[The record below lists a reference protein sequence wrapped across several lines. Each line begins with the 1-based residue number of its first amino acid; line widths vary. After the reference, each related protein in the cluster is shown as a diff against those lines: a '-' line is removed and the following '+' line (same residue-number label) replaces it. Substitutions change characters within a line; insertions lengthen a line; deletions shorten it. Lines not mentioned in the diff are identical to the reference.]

1 MQRTASSTTVAATVQ
16 ATSQSSTSNG
26 VAEIVTL
33 RLTPRRKKKAVKWS
47 EDVVD
52 NEFLNK
58 KSSKK
63 CCIFH
68 KQRPF
73 GEWSDD
79 EDGGPCRD
87 SK

>member
-1 MQRTASSTTVAATVQ
+1 MQRTASSSTVAATVQ

-68 KQRPF
+68 KERPF

-79 EDGGPCRD
+79 EDEAQCRD

>member
-1 MQRTASSTTVAATVQ
+1 MQRTASAATI
-16 ATSQSSTSNG
+16 AAGLHPSSQPSSSNG

-73 GEWSDD
+73 GEWSDNED
-79 EDGGPCRD
+79 ETPCRD
-87 SK
+87 AK